1 MSYIKTLI
9 LLVFNNCLALSRAEC
24 QKINRNNKPA
34 LSLLLEVN
42 EEKGVK
48 IIYSEGKAAAKAE
61 ALINLSAHDIVD
73 QGTFERLIDELKEN
87 LNFSA
92 AVFKTVEDLRTPGA
106 AFYEVEFSALST
118 PHPKELTEPKRL
130 KTNIKSDKIE
140 TSEAELP
147 LNLLNKEVDFPG
159 TLFFT
164 VVPDPLRVVDIH
176 GDFVSFFKG
185 NDHPESFSVTK
196 LMRMIHPAD
205 LKGFKTKFRAAI
217 DGVRDEFY
225 YRIYTADQQIKHL
238 RHFVYAKREGE
249 RLVAIANLLIDSS
262 GDRELVNRLMRS
274 EEKLKVLFET
284 ADDLI
289 FILDHSGNFSSVNEL
304 GALSLEFVPAEMT
317 GKHFIS
323 FIHEDERAAITNSFK
338 QLLKSPGAITFE
350 AAFLTKYGKKLTFE
364 INARPVYSQKNRF
377 DGIVGIGRNVT
388 SRINDQEMMN
398 DLNNKLIEANRII
411 SIERDRVKQRISVLE
426 ELNQLKSEFV
436 ANISHEL
443 RTPLASIIGFS
454 ETIDSDSDMPE
465 SVRADFNK
473 IILTESKRL
482 AELINDVLD
491 ISKLEGGKIDLEKT
505 DFDAVEL
512 IKDIVGKYKNQ
523 ADGKSIQITEDYPIE
538 SVILNGDRNRIQQAF
553 DNIFENSL
561 KFTPP
566 GGRITVFLRVR
577 NNELE
582 TIISDTGI
590 GIPKDDLPHIFQ
602 KFYKVAR
609 ADNTTPGSGL
619 GLSLVKQIIDHHRGF
634 ISIQSEE
641 GNGTTVIIK
650 LQLIPRRF
658 VSNG

>member
-1 MSYIKTLI
+1 
-9 LLVFNNCLALSRAEC
+9 
-24 QKINRNNKPA
+24 
-34 LSLLLEVN
+34 
-42 EEKGVK
+42 
-48 IIYSEGKAAAKAE
+48 
-61 ALINLSAHDIVD
+61 
-73 QGTFERLIDELKEN
+73 
-87 LNFSA
+87 
-92 AVFKTVEDLRTPGA
+92 
-106 AFYEVEFSALST
+106 
-118 PHPKELTEPKRL
+118 
-130 KTNIKSDKIE
+130 
-140 TSEAELP
+140 
-147 LNLLNKEVDFPG
+147 
-159 TLFFT
+159 
-164 VVPDPLRVVDIH
+164 
-176 GDFVSFFKG
+176 
-185 NDHPESFSVTK
+185 
-196 LMRMIHPAD
+196 
-205 LKGFKTKFRAAI
+205 
-217 DGVRDEFY
+217 
-225 YRIYTADQQIKHL
+225 
-238 RHFVYAKREGE
+238 
-249 RLVAIANLLIDSS
+249 
-262 GDRELVNRLMRS
+262 
-274 EEKLKVLFET
+274 
-284 ADDLI
+284 
-289 FILDHSGNFSSVNEL
+289 
-304 GALSLEFVPAEMT
+304 
-317 GKHFIS
+317 
-323 FIHEDERAAITNSFK
+323 
-338 QLLKSPGAITFE
+338 
-350 AAFLTKYGKKLTFE
+350 
-364 INARPVYSQKNRF
+364 
-377 DGIVGIGRNVT
+377 
-388 SRINDQEMMN
+388 MMN